1 MRQIFTAVA
10 LLASSA
16 ALAAQPTTTKL
27 DAVSGIPKVDD
38 TTQRQDI
45 KFKNQR
51 DDRMTV
57 PVTLSGTGPFQF
69 LVDTGATDSMV
80 SASDL
85 KRIGVVPTGKRAYEL
100 ATGEQIEFEVGYA
113 ELSFMGDTIQTRVI
127 FGPDDIEPILGAVAM
142 ELAGLVVD
150 PTNQMLRRLPA
161 LPLK

>member
-1 MRQIFTAVA
+1 MTLKLKPQGERKMGLTRVAVK
-10 LLASSA
+10 LRNPASE
-16 ALAAQPTTTKL
+16 
-27 DAVSGIPKVDD
+27 
-38 TTQRQDI
+38 
-45 KFKNQR
+45 N
-51 DDRMTV
+51 
-57 PVTLSGTGPFQF
+57 TLTRKF